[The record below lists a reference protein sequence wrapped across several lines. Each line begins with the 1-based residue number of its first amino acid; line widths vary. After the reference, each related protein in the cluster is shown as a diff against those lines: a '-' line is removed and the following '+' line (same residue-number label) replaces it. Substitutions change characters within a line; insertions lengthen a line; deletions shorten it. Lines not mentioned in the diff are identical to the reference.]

1 MDSRPFWPTAFE
13 RLGIHDAQA
22 EAALIAA
29 AEIRSVASG
38 SVIIAQDDDDDMVFI
53 ILDGEA
59 RVVLLSASGQE
70 IWIDALQAGAVIGEL
85 AVLTEQR
92 RTSEIIAEQDCM
104 LACFPARDFL
114 ALSADH
120 GALGL
125 ALARVLAQRVHHTT
139 QRMFELSALS
149 ATGRV
154 YAELLRISEPSESGE
169 TRYIRPK
176 PTWTVLAQKVNTS
189 RETASRTISD
199 LEKRGLLRR
208 LDDGFEL
215 VDPDQLSRLS
225 STN

>member
-1 MDSRPFWPTAFE
+1 MDTRPYWPAALQH
-13 RLGIHDAQA
+13 LGIQDASA
-22 EAALIAA
+22 EAAIIAA
-29 AEIRSVASG
+29 AEIRTVASG

-70 IWIDALQAGAVIGEL
+70 IWIDALQTGAVLGEL
-85 AVLTEQR
+85 AVLTNQR
-92 RTSEIIAEQDCM
+92 RTSEIIAQTDCM

-114 ALSADH
+114 QLSAAH

-125 ALARVLAQRVHHTT
+125 ALARVLAGRVHHTT

-154 YAELLRISEPSESGE
+154 YAELLRISEPSADGE

-176 PTWTVLAQKVNTS
+176 PTWTVLAQRVNTS

-208 LDDGFEL
+208 VEGGFEL

-225 STN
+225 STS